1 MPERAVEVGLDFD
14 MKLSFSLVACI
25 CNCKY
30 FRPNLLH
37 MQIDSELGP
46 AAARFDRLVDESLP
60 GRRGEQA
67 WRALLQAHATLIRQ
81 LDTDLRENTG
91 LRLADFDVLAQLAAA
106 DGELRMTELAARTL
120 ISRSGLTRRIARL
133 VDEGLVRRENATQ
146 DGRGVTV
153 ALTAAGVARVT
164 ETVPVHLRGVSKLFV
179 ERLDDH
185 ELAVLQTALRKVI
198 VDCTFG

>member
-1 MPERAVEVGLDFD
+1 MYLRLQVLLGT
-14 MKLSFSLVACI
+14 
-25 CNCKY
+25 
-30 FRPNLLH
+30 NLLH
-37 MQIDSELGP
+37 MQKDSPPGDVATLFG
-46 AAARFDRLVDESLP
+46 RLIEESLP
-60 GRRGEQA
+60 GRRGEPA

-106 DGELRMTELAARTL
+106 DGELRMTKLAARTL